1 MTSQAEEKAER
12 IRVLLQDKSARDG
25 TTYAER
31 AAATANDERGGRF
44 AGYQSPA
51 AVVKGGPDYPRIPS
65 GPWSEPDPTG
75 QEPSLGYSVD
85 QLEGSVS
92 PPVQSDADPSFSPKR
107 AYTRNLEPINPEV
120 ATGKPWR
127 RV

>member
-51 AVVKGGPDYPRIPS
+51 AVVKSAVDYPRLPS

-75 QEPSLGYSVD
+75 TEPPLNYSID
-85 QLEGSVS
+85 ALEGSAS
-92 PPVQSDADPSFSPKR
+92 ALEPSSAPIG
-107 AYTRNLEPINPEV
+107 APTRNPEPINPEV
-120 ATGKPWR
+120 ATVKPWR